1 MASDDFNTAFATQ
14 DIDAIRRRLD
24 GVDISAERVSR
35 SLTRAF
41 SGAIAGGK
49 SLDDTLRNVA
59 LSMSNI
65 ALNAGLKPLQQGLSS
80 ALSSLG
86 SSIGGGNMGSVP
98 VTAFADGGVVSRPTF
113 FGSGGGLGL
122 MGERG
127 AEAIMPLAR
136 GPDGRLGV
144 AASGGQGAV
153 AVGLCLSRQGVG
165 IHLHQGQQL
174 RFRGVGQIRQ
184 HQTEHLLRPVQHAM
198 LGTGVFHGVARVA
211 HIFIAQPPGEHH
223 HHVGGAVCALR
234 GGLLQQFG

>member
-1 MASDDFNTAFATQ
+1 MANEDFNTGFATQ
-14 DIDAIRRRLD
+14 DVDAIRRGLD

-41 SGAIAGGK
+41 AGAVAGGK

-59 LSMSNI
+59 LSLSNVG
-65 ALNAGLKPLQQGLSS
+65 LSAGLKPLQQGLSS

-86 SSIGGGNMGSVP
+86 SSLSGGNLGSTP
-98 VTAFADGGVVSRPTF
+98 ITPFADGGVVSRPTF

-144 AASGGQGAV
+144 AAAGSGSGATNVNVTISTPDV
-153 AVGLCLSRQGVG
+153 AGFQRSQVQIAGALARAVSRG
-165 IHLHQGQQL
+165 
-174 RFRGVGQIRQ
+174 RRGS
-184 HQTEHLLRPVQHAM
+184 
-198 LGTGVFHGVARVA
+198 
-211 HIFIAQPPGEHH
+211 
-223 HHVGGAVCALR
+223 
-234 GGLLQQFG
+234 

>member
-14 DIDAIRRRLD
+14 DIDAIRRGLD
-24 GVDISAERVSR
+24 GVDVSAERLSR

-41 SGAIAGGK
+41 AGAIAGGK

-113 FGSGGGLGL
+113 LGSGGGLGL

-144 AASGGQGAV
+144 AASGGQGAATHVNVTISTPDV
-153 AVGLCLSRQGVG
+153 AGFQRSQV
-165 IHLHQGQQL
+165 
-174 RFRGVGQIRQ
+174 QIAGALAR
-184 HQTEHLLRPVQHAM
+184 A
-198 LGTGVFHGVARVA
+198 VAR
-211 HIFIAQPPGEHH
+211 GR
-223 HHVGGAVCALR
+223 R
-234 GGLLQQFG
+234 GS